1 MQIIKKKHT
10 NERLYSYTLS
20 HTATQMHTF
29 TSKRE
34 QGKRFSNQTEQK
46 KRKDEPITFTT
57 ITDEEFLVGLKT
69 KQKKKKRSSKPKRQS
84 KTNSV

>member
-1 MQIIKKKHT
+1 
-10 NERLYSYTLS
+10 
-20 HTATQMHTF
+20 MHTF

-69 KQKKKKRSSKPKRQS
+69 KKKRRREVRNQNGKAKRTPCRWKHKQANLNIH
-84 KTNSV
+84 TNKRKKM